1 MTWLAVTLGVFLF
14 FIGLCILSALPMVR
28 RQPIKEIHSPAEFQL
43 AFNEISFPAQDGILL
58 KGWWMPCMDSDRTI
72 ITLHGYAGSMDPDIR
87 YAPHLHNAGF
97 NVLMFDFRAH
107 GRSGGRL
114 TSLGALETRD
124 VQAAVRFALDKGSR
138 RIGLLGFSMGGRAVI
153 LAAPSIPQVNALIS
167 DGGPARM
174 LTSITQNLSLRN
186 IPFPLSWILAR
197 MVLTG
202 ASIITGV
209 NLFKAD
215 PLNTAGKL
223 DRIPTLFIHG
233 EKDRYTTAEEIK
245 TMVSLA
251 GPNARLWSVPEARHR
266 NIEETRSEEYLQV
279 VISFFSENL

>member
-1 MTWLAVTLGVFLF
+1 MEWLALVLGVFFLF
-14 FIGLCILSALPMVR
+14 LGLCLLTAFTMVK
-28 RQPIKEIHSPAEFQL
+28 RQSIKEVRSPAEFQL
-43 AFNEISFPAQDGILL
+43 TFDEISFPSQEDILL
-58 KGWWMPCMDSDRTI
+58 KGWWIPCMDSDRTI

-87 YAPHLHNAGF
+87 YAPHLHDAGF

-114 TSLGALETRD
+114 TSLGPLETED
-124 VQAAVRFALDKGSR
+124 VQAAVRFALAKDSR
-138 RIGLLGFSMGGRAVI
+138 RIGLLGFSMGGRAAI

-174 LTSITQNLSLRN
+174 LTSITQNLSLRK
-186 IPFPLSWILAR
+186 IPSPLSWVLAR

-209 NLFKAD
+209 NLFKVD

-251 GPNARLWSVPEARHR
+251 GPNARLWLVPEAKHR